1 MARMFD
7 VPGLHGIDAELP
19 IVNKRFAARSLL
31 DLKTTIATFTVVLF
45 VSTIWVLAHD
55 MGVKVRDSFK
65 TSLTAQQSQ
74 IVRHVAGNLDEAINL
89 RISALGDAA
98 AQITPELM
106 AHRGRLQGLLVTGK
120 PAERLFNAGM
130 SVISAKG
137 VELANTAN
145 PEGRDD
151 GEPANPDFFRKVMA
165 SGKPAIGRP
174 VLDRRTGKPVINIAV
189 PIRNQ
194 RDEVVGVLAGSSQ
207 VAGQDLLSEIL
218 PSKVRMEGDLHVISF
233 VDGVFVSSTD
243 PANILQPEPPPGVNT
258 MYDRYKQ
265 GHEGS
270 GIAID
275 AQGAEILN
283 SAKRVTSTGW
293 LVFAT
298 LPTSTAFKPIDALQ
312 REIYKNAALASVVI
326 AVLIWLF
333 LHSQLSPLGR
343 SAGTID
349 AMTADQEPLRPLPLE
364 GGREIRLML
373 DSFNRLQERIRQ
385 QQQSL
390 VNREEQLRVAASVF
404 EGTSEAILICDA
416 DNRIISVNR
425 AFCKMTGYTEGELVG
440 QTPNILKSGQ
450 HTRGFYQEMWAALQ
464 NAGQWQGEIWNR
476 RKSGEIYPERI
487 TISALYDDA
496 GRVLRYIAIAADITA
511 SKKAENE
518 INSLA
523 FYDPLT
529 DLPNRR
535 LLHDRLRQAI
545 SSSSRSSKHGALL
558 FIDLD
563 NFKTLNDTL
572 GHDTGDQLLRQV
584 AQRLTNCVRDGD
596 TVARLGGDEFVV
608 MLQDLSG
615 DPLIAASQAEVVTEK
630 ILNQCRQPY
639 QLGGALHH
647 STTSIGIAL
656 FAKSTEGI
664 DELMKRADLAMYQ
677 AKASG
682 RNSLRFFDPDMQAAI
697 MLRVA
702 LEADLRE
709 AVKNS
714 EFQLYYQTQVDA
726 DGRATGAEALLRW
739 QHPERGLV
747 SPQVFIP
754 LAEET
759 GLILSVG
766 HWVMESA
773 CNQLAAWAQRP
784 EMDHM
789 TIAVNVSARQ
799 FHHSEF
805 VGQVLDVI
813 AQTGANPQRL
823 KLELT
828 ESLLVRD
835 IEDVIE
841 KMTALR
847 AAGVSFA
854 LDDFG
859 TGYSSLSYLKRLP
872 LDQLKIDQGFVRD
885 ILTDSNDAAIA
896 KMIVSLAE
904 AMGLTVIA
912 EGVETEAQRG
922 FLARQGCRAYQGY
935 LFSHPLPMDR
945 FEAFLRAG

>member
-1 MARMFD
+1 MTNLANRHQFRTH
-7 VPGLHGIDAELP
+7 LAELLDP
-19 IVNKRFAARSLL
+19 PAGAPQPFAVLCL
-31 DLKTTIATFTVVLF
+31 DLD
-45 VSTIWVLAHD
+45 H
-55 MGVKVRDSFK
+55 FK
-65 TSLTAQQSQ
+65 K
-74 IVRHVAGNLDEAINL
+74 I
-89 RISALGDAA
+89 
-98 AQITPELM
+98 
-106 AHRGRLQGLLVTGK
+106 
-120 PAERLFNAGM
+120 
-130 SVISAKG
+130 
-137 VELANTAN
+137 
-145 PEGRDD
+145 
-151 GEPANPDFFRKVMA
+151 
-165 SGKPAIGRP
+165 
-174 VLDRRTGKPVINIAV
+174 
-189 PIRNQ
+189 
-194 RDEVVGVLAGSSQ
+194 
-207 VAGQDLLSEIL
+207 
-218 PSKVRMEGDLHVISF
+218 
-233 VDGVFVSSTD
+233 
-243 PANILQPEPPPGVNT
+243 
-258 MYDRYKQ
+258 
-265 GHEGS
+265 
-270 GIAID
+270 
-275 AQGAEILN
+275 
-283 SAKRVTSTGW
+283 
-293 LVFAT
+293 
-298 LPTSTAFKPIDALQ
+298 
-312 REIYKNAALASVVI
+312 
-326 AVLIWLF
+326 
-333 LHSQLSPLGR
+333 
-343 SAGTID
+343 
-349 AMTADQEPLRPLPLE
+349 
-364 GGREIRLML
+364 
-373 DSFNRLQERIRQ
+373 
-385 QQQSL
+385 
-390 VNREEQLRVAASVF
+390 
-404 EGTSEAILICDA
+404 
-416 DNRIISVNR
+416 
-425 AFCKMTGYTEGELVG
+425 
-440 QTPNILKSGQ
+440 
-450 HTRGFYQEMWAALQ
+450 
-464 NAGQWQGEIWNR
+464 
-476 RKSGEIYPERI
+476 
-487 TISALYDDA
+487 
-496 GRVLRYIAIAADITA
+496 
-511 SKKAENE
+511 
-518 INSLA
+518 
-523 FYDPLT
+523 
-529 DLPNRR
+529 
-535 LLHDRLRQAI
+535 
-545 SSSSRSSKHGALL
+545 
-558 FIDLD
+558 
-563 NFKTLNDTL
+563 NDTL
-572 GHDTGDQLLRQV
+572 GHAIGDGLLQEV
-584 AQRLTNCVRDGD
+584 AQRLLSRTRRSD

-608 MLQDLSG
+608 ILQDLSG